1 MIQGADLRARAEAVL
16 RANDRGGYTVPAPT
30 LYPHQWNW
38 DSAFCAIGWAHLD
51 PRRAARE
58 LELLLRGQWDDGMIP
73 HIVFNPEAEHYE
85 PGPRAWQTEGAP
97 GAPRTVRTSSIT
109 QPPVAATAARF
120 VLERSGGDPG
130 VEAAL
135 RRVATGLERWH
146 AWFEA
151 TRDPRGEGLV
161 CLVHPWESGM
171 DNAPRWDA
179 PLAAI
184 DPGAIEY
191 RRKDDTVIDSAQR
204 PTRYDYDRYFFL
216 VRERA
221 RLRFAPPSP
230 ATEPFLV
237 QDAAV
242 TAIACRA
249 EEDLAWVAE
258 ALGVATRASLRR
270 ARLVEGL
277 TKLWDEA
284 SGTYADRDLAHDHP
298 LCTQHVAGLMPLFAG
313 VGSPNVARLLACFE
327 SASFGGA
334 PWPVPTV
341 PPTDAS
347 FDRRRYWRGPVW
359 INVNW
364 MLVDGLSRAGAA
376 EAAAALASRTIELV
390 ATSGFR
396 EYFDPLSGEGLGADD
411 FAWTAALT
419 IDLLARQS
427 G

>member
-1 MIQGADLRARAEAVL
+1 MTDAADLRARAEAVL
-16 RANDRGGYTVPAPT
+16 RKGDRGGYTVPAPT

-73 HIVFNPEAEHYE
+73 HIVFDPDAEHYE
-85 PGPRAWQTEGAP
+85 PGPRAWKTEGAP
-97 GAPRTVRTSSIT
+97 GAPRSVRTSSIT

-120 VLERSGGDPG
+120 VLERSGGDAA
-130 VEAAL
+130 VEASL
-135 RRVATGLERWH
+135 RRVAAGLERWH
-146 AWFEA
+146 AWFAA
-151 TRDPRGEGLV
+151 TRDPGDEGLV

-179 PLAAI
+179 PLARI

-191 RRKDDTVIDSAQR
+191 RRKDDTVIDSTQR

-242 TAIACRA
+242 TAITCRA
-249 EEDLAWVAE
+249 EEDLAHVAE
-258 ALGVATRASLRR
+258 ALGIATRAGQRR
-270 ARLVEGL
+270 ARLAEGM

-284 SGTYADRDLAHDHP
+284 SGTFVDRDLARDELLRTDHA
-298 LCTQHVAGLMPLFAG
+298 AGLVPLFAG
-313 VGSPNVARLLACFE
+313 VAPPIAERLIARLQTGSYGA
-327 SASFGGA
+327 A

-341 PPTDAS
+341 PPSDGS

-364 MLVDGLSRAGAA
+364 MLVEGLRRAGATQ
-376 EAAAALASRTIELV
+376 AAAEIASRTLELV
-390 ATSGFR
+390 TTSGFR

-419 IDLLARQS
+419 IDLLAR
-427 G
+427 